1 MSQPPSITLH
11 VPEGSESDGQE
22 PSPDNERALHT
33 SFHQLILEQSS
44 LIEAGLELE
53 LQERSRESPARL
65 ATPDACA
72 MAWSEPGQGEEHPSY
87 SSASLQILASMPS
100 RTIGRNLGAIISQY
114 CNRTARLRRRS
125 SRPPLQQLCRAAR
138 PSLRQYDLETDPTRA
153 TLEEKRR
160 LLVKELLSLSPSQCS
175 HMLLTMP
182 LSLAEKRI
190 LRRQLSGQRG
200 PLRQHTH
207 HWAPFSPCGWPKVC
221 IVLPWHYALKQIG
234 GRFGSSVLSYFLFL
248 KTLLMLNF
256 FSFFILL
263 AFVVVLQAVYP
274 PASVSPQ
281 PFTGLELLTGAG
293 YFTHSL
299 LYYGYYS
306 NATLNDPC
314 TSSPPGS
321 VCPLAAPTLPYNLP
335 LAYLFSVGVSFL
347 VTCILLVYSV
357 SRSFRESVGSST
369 GDLAI
374 KVFCTW
380 DFKVIQRRSVK
391 LQCENICTQLKVQE
405 LGSAEHPRP
414 QPCMIALS
422 IAPLGPA
429 AVQRDKT
436 LLQTQSGSGS
446 SATALLQE
454 LLVEQRSRS
463 RSQSRCQC
471 LGHCV
476 VMLLAWV
483 LALGLV
489 SGCVLAVH
497 YFSGHMHMVQQ
508 EQQAQDSGRWQ
519 QEAILLV
526 VPFVVSLLNALM
538 PHLFNL
544 LALWEKH
551 DSPGTQVF
559 VAIIRN
565 LILKMVV
572 LILLCYQWLTRSV
585 ICSTEKCWETCVG
598 QDLYRFMV
606 MDFIFTLMDTLFGE
620 LIWRLILEKRL
631 KTKQRPEFDIARNV
645 LELIYGQTL
654 TWLGI
659 VFAPLLPAVQMLKLL
674 LLFYI
679 KKTSLMRNC
688 QSPSKPWQASRM
700 STVFITLLCFPSFL
714 GAAAFLSYTIWSV
727 QPSENCGPFR
737 GLETIYKS
745 GKSWVLVLEK
755 SNPNITWFAWVYQHL
770 LENTCLLFFVS
781 VALIAVIY
789 FNIQVVRGRQRVIC
803 LLQEQ
808 IANVRQEGHGTPGA
822 GPAEATETKYLSNE
836 NRLQEL
842 GLFSLEER
850 QLTGDLIVS
859 KEVSEDGL
867 GSAPRCPAKGQEATG
882 RN

>member
-65 ATPDACA
+65 ATPDPCA
-72 MAWSEPGQGEEHPSY
+72 MAWPEPGQGEDHPRY
-87 SSASLQILASMPS
+87 SPASLQILASMPS
-100 RTIGRNLGAIISQY
+100 RTIGKNLGAIISQY

-125 SRPPLQQLCRAAR
+125 SRPPLQQLCRTAR
-138 PSLRQYDLETDPTRA
+138 PSLRQYDLETDPATA
-153 TLEEKRR
+153 TLEEKRSQ
-160 LLVKELLSLSPSQCS
+160 LVKELLSFPPSQRS

-182 LSLAEKRI
+182 LNLAEKRN
-190 LRRQLSGQRG
+190 LRRQVSGHRG
-200 PLRQHTH
+200 PLRQHAH
-207 HWAPFSPCGWPKVC
+207 HWAPFSPCGWSKFCVILGC
-221 IVLPWHYALKQIG
+221 RGLWYRLLFLLRAAQPWHYALKQIG

-256 FSFFILL
+256 LSFFILL
-263 AFVVVLQAVYP
+263 VFVVVLQAVYP
-274 PASVSPQ
+274 PASVSPP

-306 NATLNDPC
+306 NVTLNDPC
-314 TSSPPGS
+314 SSSPKGS
-321 VCPLAAPTLPYNLP
+321 VCPLAAPPLPYNLP

-357 SRSFRESVGSST
+357 SRSFRESVGSSA

-391 LQCENICTQLKVQE
+391 LQCENICTQLK
-405 LGSAEHPRP
+405 
-414 QPCMIALS
+414 
-422 IAPLGPA
+422 
-429 AVQRDKT
+429 
-436 LLQTQSGSGS
+436 
-446 SATALLQE
+446 E
-454 LLVEQRSRS
+454 LLVERRSRS
-463 RSQSRCQC
+463 RPQSRCQC

-476 VMLLAWV
+476 VMLLAWL
-483 LALGLV
+483 LALGSV

-497 YFSGHMHMVQQ
+497 YIWEHVHMVQQ
-508 EQQAQDSGRWQ
+508 EQQVQNSGRWQ

-526 VPFVVSLLNALM
+526 LPLVVSLLNALM

-544 LALWEKH
+544 LAMWEKQ
-551 DSPGTQVF
+551 DSPVTQVYM
-559 VAIIRN
+559 ATIRN
-565 LILKMVV
+565 LILKTMV
-572 LILLCYQWLTRSV
+572 LMLLCYQWLSRSV
-585 ICSTEKCWETCVG
+585 VCSTEECWETCVG

-606 MDFIFTLMDTLFGE
+606 MDFIFTLLDTLFGE

-631 KTKQRPEFDIARNV
+631 KTKRRPEFDVARNV

-659 VFAPLLPAVQMLKLL
+659 LFAPLLPAVQMLKLL

-700 STVFITLLCFPSFL
+700 STMFITLLCFPSFL

-727 QPSENCGPFR
+727 RPSETCGPFR
-737 GLETIYKS
+737 GLETIYES
-745 GKSWVLVLEK
+745 GKRWVLVLEK

-770 LENTCLLFFVS
+770 LEDTSLLFCMS
-781 VALIAVIY
+781 VILIAVIY
-789 FNIQVVRGRQRVIC
+789 FNVQVVRGRQRVIC

-808 IANVRQEGHGTPGA
+808 IVNEGEDKA
-822 GPAEATETKYLSNE
+822 
-836 NRLQEL
+836 
-842 GLFSLEER
+842 F
-850 QLTGDLIVS
+850 LIQKLNSVW
-859 KEVSEDGL
+859 KQ
-867 GSAPRCPAKGQEATG
+867 R
-882 RN
+882 RRRF

>member
-11 VPEGSESDGQE
+11 VLEGTESDGQE

-53 LQERSRESPARL
+53 LQERDRESLACL

-72 MAWSEPGQGEEHPSY
+72 GAWPEPGQGEKHPSY

-114 CNRTARLRRRS
+114 CNRTARLRRQS

-153 TLEEKRR
+153 TLEDKRR
-160 LLVKELLSLSPSQCS
+160 LLVKELLSVSPSQCS

-190 LRRQLSGQRG
+190 LRRQLSGQRD
-200 PLRQHTH
+200 PLRQRTH
-207 HWAPFSPCGWPKVC
+207 HRAPFSPCGWSKVYVILGC
-221 IVLPWHYALKQIG
+221 RGLWYRLLSLLRTAQPWHYALKQIG

-248 KTLLMLNF
+248 KMLLMFNF
-256 FSFFILL
+256 FSFLILL

-299 LYYGYYS
+299 LYYGYYR
-306 NATLNDPC
+306 NVTLNDPC
-314 TSSPPGS
+314 TSSPKGS
-321 VCPLAAPTLPYNLP
+321 VCPLAAPLLPYNLP
-335 LAYLFSVGVSFL
+335 LAYLFSIGVSFL

-380 DFKVIQRRSVK
+380 DFKVIQRHSVK
-391 LQCENICTQLKVQE
+391 LQCENICTQLKIWQ
-405 LGSAEHPRP
+405 LCHCS
-414 QPCMIALS
+414 
-422 IAPLGPA
+422 
-429 AVQRDKT
+429 
-436 LLQTQSGSGS
+436 
-446 SATALLQE
+446 LQE
-454 LLVEQRSRS
+454 LLVEHRSRS
-463 RSQSRCQC
+463 RSRSRCQC
-471 LGHCV
+471 LGHCI

-483 LALGLV
+483 LALGSV

-497 YFSGHMHMVQQ
+497 YFSEHMHMVQQ
-508 EQQAQDSGRWQ
+508 EQQAQGSGRWQ

-526 VPFVVSLLNALM
+526 LPLVVSLLNALM
-538 PHLFNL
+538 PRLFNL
-544 LALWEKH
+544 LAMWEKQ
-551 DSPGTQVF
+551 DSPVTQVY

-565 LILKMVV
+565 LILKTMV
-572 LILLCYQWLTRSV
+572 LILLCSQWLRRSV
-585 ICSTEKCWETCVG
+585 ICSTEECWETCVG

-606 MDFIFTLMDTLFGE
+606 MDFIFTLLDMLFGE
-620 LIWRLILEKRL
+620 LIWRLILEKKL

-659 VFAPLLPAVQMLKLL
+659 LFAPLLPAVQMLKLL

-679 KKTSLMRNC
+679 KKTSLMWNC

-700 STVFITLLCFPSFL
+700 STMFITLLCFPSFL

-727 QPSENCGPFR
+727 QPSETCGPFR

-745 GKSWVLVLEK
+745 GKRWVLVLEK

-770 LENTCLLFFVS
+770 LENTWLMFFIS

-789 FNIQVVRGRQRVIC
+789 FNIQVVRGRQRIIC

-808 IANVRQEGHGTPGA
+808 IANEGEDKVFLIEKLHCVYKQRQML
-822 GPAEATETKYLSNE
+822 LSPSVKPH
-836 NRLQEL
+836 R
-842 GLFSLEER
+842 
-850 QLTGDLIVS
+850 
-859 KEVSEDGL
+859 KEWDGMD
-867 GSAPRCPAKGQEATG
+867 SACSWD
-882 RN
+882 

>member
-1 MSQPPSITLH
+1 
-11 VPEGSESDGQE
+11 
-22 PSPDNERALHT
+22 
-33 SFHQLILEQSS
+33 
-44 LIEAGLELE
+44 
-53 LQERSRESPARL
+53 
-65 ATPDACA
+65 
-72 MAWSEPGQGEEHPSY
+72 
-87 SSASLQILASMPS
+87 
-100 RTIGRNLGAIISQY
+100 GRNLGAIISQY

-190 LRRQLSGQRG
+190 LRAPVQAPAPLLS
-200 PLRQHTH
+200 
-207 HWAPFSPCGWPKVC
+207 PFSSPQGCRGLWYR
-221 IVLPWHYALKQIG
+221 LLSLLRTAQPWHYALKQIG
-234 GRFGSSVLSYFLFL
+234 GRFGSSVLCYFLFL

-263 AFVVVLQAVYP
+263 AFVVVMQAVYP

-306 NATLNDPC
+306 NVTLNEPC
-314 TSSPPGS
+314 TSSPKGS
-321 VCPLAAPTLPYNLP
+321 VCPLAVPLLPYNLP

-374 KVFCTW
+374 KVFCAW

-391 LQCENICTQLKVQE
+391 LQCENICTQLK
-405 LGSAEHPRP
+405 
-414 QPCMIALS
+414 
-422 IAPLGPA
+422 
-429 AVQRDKT
+429 
-436 LLQTQSGSGS
+436 
-446 SATALLQE
+446 E

-463 RSQSRCQC
+463 HTQSRCQC
-471 LGHCV
+471 LGHCIV
-476 VMLLAWV
+476 VLLAWV
-483 LALGLV
+483 LALASV

-497 YFSGHMHMVQQ
+497 YFSEHMHM
-508 EQQAQDSGRWQ
+508 QQAQGSGRWQ

-526 VPFVVSLLNALM
+526 LPLVVSLLNALM
-538 PHLFNL
+538 PHLYNL
-544 LALWEKH
+544 LAMWEKQ
-551 DSPGTQVF
+551 DSPVTQVY
-559 VAIIRN
+559 VAVIRN
-565 LILKMVV
+565 LTLKTMV
-572 LILLCYQWLTRSV
+572 LILLCYQWLSRGVT
-585 ICSTEKCWETCVG
+585 CSTEECWETCVG

-606 MDFIFTLMDTLFGE
+606 MDFIFTLLDTLFGE

-659 VFAPLLPAVQMLKLL
+659 LFAPLLPAVQMLKLL

-700 STVFITLLCFPSFL
+700 STMFITLLCFPSFL

-727 QPSENCGPFR
+727 QPSETCGPFR

-755 SNPNITWFAWVYQHL
+755 SNPNITWFTWFYQHL
-770 LENTCLLFFVS
+770 LENTSLLFFMS

-808 IANVRQEGHGTPGA
+808 IANEG
-822 GPAEATETKYLSNE
+822 EDKV
-836 NRLQEL
+836 
-842 GLFSLEER
+842 F
-850 QLTGDLIVS
+850 LIQTLHSVY
-859 KEVSEDGL
+859 KQ
-867 GSAPRCPAKGQEATG
+867 RH
-882 RN
+882 R

>member
-53 LQERSRESPARL
+53 LQDRGRVSPACL

-72 MAWSEPGQGEEHPSY
+72 VPWPEPGQGEEHPSY

-114 CNRTARLRRRS
+114 CNRTAQLRRRR
-125 SRPPLQQLCRAAR
+125 SRPPLQQLCRTAR
-138 PSLRQYDLETDPTRA
+138 PSLRQYDLETDPARA

-160 LLVKELLSLSPSQCS
+160 LLVTELLSVSPSQCS

-200 PLRQHTH
+200 PLRQHAR
-207 HWAPFSPCGWPKVC
+207 HWDPFSPCGWSKVC
-221 IVLPWHYALKQIG
+221 VVLGCRGLWHRLLSLLRTAQPWHYALKQIG

-263 AFVVVLQAVYP
+263 AFVVVVQAVYP
-274 PASVSPQ
+274 PASASPQ

-293 YFTHSL
+293 CFTHSL

-306 NATLNDPC
+306 NVTLNDPC
-314 TSSPPGS
+314 ASSPRGS
-321 VCPLAAPTLPYNLP
+321 LCPHTAPFLPYNLP
-335 LAYLFSVGVSFL
+335 LAYLSSVGVSFL

-357 SRSFRESVGSST
+357 SCSFRESVGSST
-369 GDLAI
+369 GELAI

-380 DFKVIQRRSVK
+380 DFKVVQRRSVK
-391 LQCENICTQLKVQE
+391 LQCENICTQLK
-405 LGSAEHPRP
+405 
-414 QPCMIALS
+414 
-422 IAPLGPA
+422 
-429 AVQRDKT
+429 
-436 LLQTQSGSGS
+436 
-446 SATALLQE
+446 E

-463 RSQSRCQC
+463 HSQSRCQC
-471 LGHCV
+471 LGRCLV
-476 VMLLAWV
+476 RLLAWA
-483 LALGLV
+483 LALGSAL
-489 SGCVLAVH
+489 GCVLAVH
-497 YFSGHMHMVQQ
+497 YFSEHMHVVQR

-526 VPFVVSLLNALM
+526 LPLVVSLLNALM
-538 PHLFNL
+538 PHLYNL
-544 LALWEKH
+544 LAVWEKQ
-551 DSPGTQVF
+551 DSPVTQVY

-565 LILKMVV
+565 LFLKTVV
-572 LILLCYQWLTRSV
+572 LILLCYHWLSRSV
-585 ICSTEKCWETCVG
+585 ICSTEECWETCVG

-606 MDFIFTLMDTLFGE
+606 MDFIFTLLDTLFGE

-654 TWLGI
+654 TWLGV

-700 STVFITLLCFPSFL
+700 STIFITLLCFPSFL
-714 GAAAFLSYTIWSV
+714 GAAAFISYTIWSV
-727 QPSENCGPFR
+727 QPSEICGPFR

-770 LENTCLLFFVS
+770 LENTWLLFFMS

-808 IANVRQEGHGTPGA
+808 IANEG
-822 GPAEATETKYLSNE
+822 EDKV
-836 NRLQEL
+836 
-842 GLFSLEER
+842 F
-850 QLTGDLIVS
+850 LIQKLHSVYEQRHRRS
-859 KEVSEDGL
+859 
-867 GSAPRCPAKGQEATG
+867 
-882 RN
+882 

>member
-53 LQERSRESPARL
+53 LQERGRESPARL
-65 ATPDACA
+65 AVPDACA
-72 MAWSEPGQGEEHPSY
+72 MAWPEPGQGEEHPSY

-114 CNRTARLRRRS
+114 CNRTARLRRRRG
-125 SRPPLQQLCRAAR
+125 RPPLQQLCRTAR
-138 PSLRQYDLETDPTRA
+138 PSLRHYDLEADPTRA

-200 PLRQHTH
+200 PVRQHAH
-207 HWAPFSPCGWPKVC
+207 HWAPFSPCGWSKVC
-221 IVLPWHYALKQIG
+221 VGLGCRGLWYRLLSLLRTAQPGHYALKQIG

-256 FSFFILL
+256 FSFLILL

-274 PASVSPQ
+274 TASVSPQ

-306 NATLNDPC
+306 NVTLNDPC
-314 TSSPPGS
+314 TSSPEGS
-321 VCPLAAPTLPYNLP
+321 VCPLAAPLLPYNLP

-374 KVFCTW
+374 KVFCAW

-391 LQCENICTQLKVQE
+391 LQCENICTQLK
-405 LGSAEHPRP
+405 
-414 QPCMIALS
+414 
-422 IAPLGPA
+422 
-429 AVQRDKT
+429 
-436 LLQTQSGSGS
+436 
-446 SATALLQE
+446 E
-454 LLVEQRSRS
+454 LLGEQRSRS
-463 RSQSRCQC
+463 HSQSRCQC
-471 LGHCV
+471 LWHCV
-476 VMLLAWV
+476 IMLLAWA
-483 LALGLV
+483 LALGSVL
-489 SGCVLAVH
+489 GCVLAVH
-497 YFSGHMHMVQQ
+497 YFSEHMHVVQQ
-508 EQQAQDSGRWQ
+508 EQQARGSGRWQ

-526 VPFVVSLLNALM
+526 LPLVVSLLNALM
-538 PHLFNL
+538 PHLYNL
-544 LALWEKH
+544 LAMWEKQ
-551 DSPGTQVF
+551 DSPVTQVY
-559 VAIIRN
+559 VAITRN
-565 LILKMVV
+565 LILKMVI
-572 LILLCYQWLTRSV
+572 LILLCYHWLSRSV
-585 ICSTEKCWETCVG
+585 VCSTEECWETCVG

-606 MDFIFTLMDTLFGE
+606 MDFIFTLLDTLFGE

-654 TWLGI
+654 TWLG
-659 VFAPLLPAVQMLKLL
+659 VLFAPLLPAVQMLKLL

-679 KKTSLMRNC
+679 KKSSLMRNC

-727 QPSENCGPFR
+727 QPSETCGPFR

-745 GKSWVLVLEK
+745 GKRWVLVLEK

-770 LENTCLLFFVS
+770 LENTSPLFFVS

-808 IANVRQEGHGTPGA
+808 IANEGEDKVFLIQKLHSVYRQRH
-822 GPAEATETKYLSNE
+822 
-836 NRLQEL
+836 RR
-842 GLFSLEER
+842 F
-850 QLTGDLIVS
+850 
-859 KEVSEDGL
+859 
-867 GSAPRCPAKGQEATG
+867 
-882 RN
+882 

>member
-53 LQERSRESPARL
+53 LQERGRESPSHL
-65 ATPDACA
+65 AIPDACA
-72 MAWSEPGQGEEHPSY
+72 MAWPEPGQGEEHPSY

-114 CNRTARLRRRS
+114 CNRTARLRRQC
-125 SRPPLQQLCRAAR
+125 SRPPLQQLCRMAR

-182 LSLAEKRI
+182 LSLAEKSI
-190 LRRQLSGQRG
+190 LRRQLSGRRG
-200 PLRQHTH
+200 PVRQHAH
-207 HWAPFSPCGWPKVC
+207 HWSPFSPCGWSKVC
-221 IVLPWHYALKQIG
+221 VSLGCRGLWYRLLSLLRTAQPGHYALKQIG

-256 FSFFILL
+256 FSFLILL

-274 PASVSPQ
+274 TASVSPQ

-299 LYYGYYS
+299 LFYGYYS
-306 NATLNDPC
+306 NVTLNDPC
-314 TSSPPGS
+314 TSSPQGS
-321 VCPLAAPTLPYNLP
+321 VCPFTAPLLPYNLP

-374 KVFCTW
+374 KVFCAW

-391 LQCENICTQLKVQE
+391 LQCENICTQLK
-405 LGSAEHPRP
+405 
-414 QPCMIALS
+414 
-422 IAPLGPA
+422 
-429 AVQRDKT
+429 
-436 LLQTQSGSGS
+436 
-446 SATALLQE
+446 E
-454 LLVEQRSRS
+454 LLGEQRSRS
-463 RSQSRCQC
+463 HSQSRCQC

-476 VMLLAWV
+476 IMLLAWV
-483 LALGLV
+483 LALGSVL
-489 SGCVLAVH
+489 GCVLAVH
-497 YFSGHMHMVQQ
+497 YFSEHMHMVQQ
-508 EQQAQDSGRWQ
+508 GQQARGSGRLQ

-526 VPFVVSLLNALM
+526 LPLVVSLLNVLM
-538 PHLFNL
+538 PHLYNL
-544 LALWEKH
+544 LAMWEKQ
-551 DSPGTQVF
+551 DSPVTQVY
-559 VAIIRN
+559 VAITRN
-565 LILKMVV
+565 LILKMVI
-572 LILLCYQWLTRSV
+572 LILLCYHWLSRSV
-585 ICSTEKCWETCVG
+585 ICSTEECWETCVG
-598 QDLYRFMV
+598 QDLYRFMM
-606 MDFIFTLMDTLFGE
+606 MDFIFALLDTLFGE

-659 VFAPLLPAVQMLKLL
+659 LFAPLLPAVQMLKLL

-688 QSPSKPWQASRM
+688 QSPSKPWQAARM

-727 QPSENCGPFR
+727 QPSETCGPFR

-745 GKSWVLVLEK
+745 GKRWVLVLEK

-770 LENTCLLFFVS
+770 LENTSLLFFMS

-808 IANVRQEGHGTPGA
+808 IANEG
-822 GPAEATETKYLSNE
+822 EDKV
-836 NRLQEL
+836 
-842 GLFSLEER
+842 F
-850 QLTGDLIVS
+850 LIQKLHSVYEQRHRRS
-859 KEVSEDGL
+859 
-867 GSAPRCPAKGQEATG
+867 
-882 RN
+882 